1 MIISLWLEQKLFNS
15 LIRCPFPG
23 FISTLS
29 LSNHVFPS
37 EFFFFEVEEVRFI
50 LSDLL
55 NFFEGYEVHLFC
67 LTLFTVSATTSEKS

>member
-1 MIISLWLEQKLFNS
+1 MIISLLVGAKTIQQFN
-15 LIRCPFPG
+15 PFPG
-23 FISTLS
+23 FIFTQS